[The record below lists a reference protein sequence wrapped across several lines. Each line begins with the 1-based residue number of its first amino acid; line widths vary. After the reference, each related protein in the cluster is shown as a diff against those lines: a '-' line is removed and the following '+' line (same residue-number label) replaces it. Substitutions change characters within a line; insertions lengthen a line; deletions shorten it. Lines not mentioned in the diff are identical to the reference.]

1 MIPDPSQRTMW
12 YFMGDEDRDFHRAGV
27 AQMAW
32 STDSPPHG
40 CDWPTRGKV
49 AGEIPDGVPAD
60 ERYRAPGGPT
70 GWDLYGLP
78 PEPPEGRLIEPGGS
92 APAGSRAEPR

>member
-1 MIPDPSQRTMW
+1 MW

-32 STDSPPHG
+32 STDSPHHR

-49 AGEIPDGVPAD
+49 AGEMLEGVPAD
-60 ERYRAPGGPT
+60 ERYRILAGQKGGP
-70 GWDLYGLP
+70 LRP
-78 PEPPEGRLIEPGGS
+78 VPEPPEGRLIEPGGS